1 MNFSDNAVRK
11 LFMAFGLVFLAIGA
25 VGIIISLYMNV
36 RMENSRQVSATVVE
50 VIEETERDTDFNHRN
65 HRRRSHTSVMYTS
78 VYEYIDGGEVR
89 RYTSNV
95 STSKQAETGSEA
107 TLYIYENGKIY
118 QKSGAEIMLFVS
130 IVFMVVG
137 GVFTFITF
145 KLWKKKTEE
154 TEERYL

>member
-1 MNFSDNAVRK
+1 MKFSDDMVRK
-11 LFMAFGLVFLAIGA
+11 LFMLFGVAFLAIGS
-25 VGIIISLYMNV
+25 VCIIISLYMNA
-36 RMENSRQVSATVVE
+36 RIDNSRQVSATVVE
-50 VIEETERDTDFNHRN
+50 VIKETERDTDFNHRS

-95 STSKQAETGSEA
+95 STSKQAEIGSEA
-107 TLYIYENGKIY
+107 TLYISEDGKIY
-118 QKSGAEIMLFVS
+118 QKSGAAIMLLVG
-130 IVFMVVG
+130 IVFAVVG

-154 TEERYL
+154 TEERYP

>member
-1 MNFSDNAVRK
+1 MRRSDHIAKLIFSV
-11 LFMAFGLVFLAIGA
+11 LGLLLLG
-25 VGIIISLYMNV
+25 VGGNLIIDFARLNV
-36 RMENSRQVSATVVE
+36 RMGSSRQVSAAVVD
-50 VIEETERDTDFNHRN
+50 VIEKMERGADGYSTM
-65 HRRRSHTSVMYTS
+65 MYTP

-89 RYTSNV
+89 QYTSNV

-118 QKSGAEIMLFVS
+118 QKSGAAVTLFVG
-130 IVFMVVG
+130 IVFAVVG

>member
-50 VIEETERDTDFNHRN
+50 VIEETERDADFNPRN

-78 VYEYIDGGEVR
+78 VYEYSDGGEVR

-95 STSKQAETGSEA
+95 STSKRAEIGSEA
-107 TLYIYENGKIY
+107 TLYISEDGKVYER
-118 QKSGAEIMLFVS
+118 SGAA
-130 IVFMVVG
+130 IVFLVGIIFAVVG
-137 GVFTFITF
+137 GVFAFITF
-145 KLWKKKTEE
+145 KLCKKKTEE

>member
-50 VIEETERDTDFNHRN
+50 VIEETERDTDFNPRN
-65 HRRRSHTSVMYTS
+65 HRRRSHISVMYTS
-78 VYEYIDGGEVR
+78 VYEYSDGGEVR

-95 STSKQAETGSEA
+95 STSKRAEIGSEA
-107 TLYIYENGKIY
+107 TLYISEDGKVYER
-118 QKSGAEIMLFVS
+118 SGAA
-130 IVFMVVG
+130 IVFLVGIIFAVVG

-145 KLWKKKTEE
+145 KLWKIKTEE

>member
-11 LFMAFGLVFLAIGA
+11 LFMAFGLIFLAVGA
-25 VGIIISLYMNV
+25 VCIIISLYMNV

-50 VIEETERDTDFNHRN
+50 VIEETERDTDFNPRN

-78 VYEYIDGGEVR
+78 VYEYSDGGEVR

-95 STSKQAETGSEA
+95 STSKRAEIGSEA
-107 TLYIYENGKIY
+107 TLYISEDGKVYER
-118 QKSGAEIMLFVS
+118 SGAA
-130 IVFMVVG
+130 IVFLVGIIFAVVG

-145 KLWKKKTEE
+145 KLWKIKTEE